1 LRPRRHPG
9 GAPARHGEEKEAV
22 HIIQWTRDFALGN
35 DDIDMQHQAL
45 VGMIN
50 ALDSSTHAEY
60 SVENMRRLL
69 DELNDYVRD
78 HFGLEERLMAG
89 GGCAPEFVKRHLG
102 EHAYFRG
109 VLRDLTADFEKG
121 RGRITVAL
129 IEYLVHWFL
138 HHIAVI
144 DRAMV
149 DQINAGEPELA
160 ARVAAAVLAQE
171 VIEDLSESERRL
183 LTELRRAND
192 ELERLMEERTRTLT
206 QANQALQAQVR
217 ELQARVAVL
226 EARLDACRARGILPG
241 GAGA

>member
-1 LRPRRHPG
+1 M
-9 GAPARHGEEKEAV
+9 

-35 DDIDMQHQAL
+35 DDIDKQHQAL

-60 SVENMRRLL
+60 SPENMRRLL
-69 DELNDYVRD
+69 DELNDYVRE

-121 RGRITVAL
+121 RGRITVPL

-138 HHIAVI
+138 HHIAVV

-149 DQINAGEPELA
+149 NQLNAVEPELA
-160 ARVAAAVLAQE
+160 GRVAAAALTQE
-171 VIEDLSESERRL
+171 VIEDLTESERHL

-192 ELERLMEERTRTLT
+192 ELERLVEERTRALT
-206 QANQALQAQVR
+206 QENRALEAQLGELRGRVR
-217 ELQARVAVL
+217 VL
-226 EARLDACRARGILPG
+226 EAQQATSILPG
-241 GAGA
+241 GMCA